1 MKIKNETT
9 KRIYDIINDDIN
21 RSERRASSITT
32 AQIWNLLGNHIS
44 INSVRD
50 KIQNLI
56 KDNYISA
63 RHEFYEDNKYFNR
76 RFYPG
81 TKQG

>member
-21 RSERRASSITT
+21 RSEKKASEITT
-32 AQIWNLLGNHIS
+32 AIVWNLLGNHIS

-50 KIQNLI
+50 KIQYLI
-56 KDNYISA
+56 KEGYLSA
-63 RHEFYEDNKYFNR
+63 RFEFYEDNKYHNR
-76 RFYPG
+76 RFYQG

>member
-1 MKIKNETT
+1 MKIKNQTT

-21 RSERRASSITT
+21 RSEKRASSITT

-56 KDNYISA
+56 KENYISA
-63 RHEFYEDNKYFNR
+63 RHEFYEDNKYYNR

>member
-21 RSERRASSITT
+21 RSEKRASSITT

-50 KIQNLI
+50 KIQYLI
-56 KDNYISA
+56 KGEYVSA
-63 RHEFYEDNKYFNR
+63 RHEFYEDNKYYNR
-76 RFYPG
+76 RFYQG

>member
-21 RSERRASSITT
+21 RSEKKVSSITT
-32 AQIWNLLGNHIS
+32 AQIWNLLGNHVS

-50 KIQNLI
+50 KIQYLI
-56 KDNYISA
+56 KNKYVSA
-63 RHEFYEDNKYFNR
+63 QHEFYDDNKYYNR
-76 RFYPG
+76 RFQPG